1 MKTTFRPSLA
11 IFAVSALLLSLAGD
25 ARAQQ
30 GKDSE
35 EKRPACS
42 AIKSEDICRA
52 REDCIWVPPA
62 MTFQPRPAHCRA
74 KPVGPPG
81 IITN

>member
-1 MKTTFRPSLA
+1 MKAIFCRSLA
-11 IFAVSALLLSLAGD
+11 VFAISAGLAPFAGD

-30 GKDSE
+30 GKDGGV
-35 EKRPACS
+35 KLPACS
-42 AIKSEDICRA
+42 TIKSEEICRA

>member
-1 MKTTFRPSLA
+1 MKTTTRRNLA
-11 IFAVSALLLSLAGD
+11 MVVILGVLLSFAGD
-25 ARAQQ
+25 ARAQEV
-30 GKDSE
+30 KDSE
-35 EKRPACS
+35 DKRPACS

-52 REDCIWVPPA
+52 REDCIWVPSA

>member
-1 MKTTFRPSLA
+1 ML
-11 IFAVSALLLSLAGD
+11 AVSALLLLFAGD

-30 GKDSE
+30 SKVDE
-35 EKRPACS
+35 PKQPACS
-42 AIKSEDICRA
+42 TIKSEEMCRV